1 MSSTLISKKST
12 KTARRSLH
20 NPQHIMMKSPAQ
32 CRAFCWCLS
41 AMSCLHQKKSR
52 QLIHVLPSSLILLV
66 SFPAGM
72 LPETFESR
80 ERIGASASRG
90 GKPVRPG
97 RFHLSATAS
106 WGPERSGE
114 AAEQGENT
122 NRRGGWSLDRK
133 HRIRTTPRPA
143 FQGPPVI
150 LFFQWPDANAGVA
163 TGETG
168 HSSLSAGGGLEHF
181 GFHRCIKPWKD
192 CHTNAIMRK
201 YAPRRTNQSK

>member
-20 NPQHIMMKSPAQ
+20 NPQHTMMKSPAQ

-80 ERIGASASRG
+80 ERIGASASWGGNLCGRG
-90 GKPVRPG
+90 GFTSLPQLHGGPKGPVKWQNRVKTQIAGAGGPWIASIAYGLPQDPRSKDRPSFSSFNG
-97 RFHLSATAS
+97 QTQMRAWQREKLGTA
-106 WGPERSGE
+106 
-114 AAEQGENT
+114 
-122 NRRGGWSLDRK
+122 
-133 HRIRTTPRPA
+133 A
-143 FQGPPVI
+143 FQQAADWSI
-150 LFFQWPDANAGVA
+150 LVFTGV
-163 TGETG
+163 
-168 HSSLSAGGGLEHF
+168 
-181 GFHRCIKPWKD
+181 
-192 CHTNAIMRK
+192 
-201 YAPRRTNQSK
+201 